1 MYKIEKNVPMP
12 TARGYAKGLTDA
24 IRRME
29 VGDSFVIEKLKRQS
43 VYGTASRLGDRKIS
57 VREVDGAYRVW
68 RIA

>member
-1 MYKIEKNVPMP
+1 MYEIEKNVPMP
-12 TARGYAKGLTDA
+12 TGRGYAKGMTDA

-29 VGDSFVIEKLKRQS
+29 VGDSFVIEKLKRRS
-43 VYGTASRLGDRKIS
+43 AYVAAKRLGDRKIS

>member
-1 MYKIEKNVPMP
+1 MYEIEKNVPMP
-12 TARGYAKGLTDA
+12 THRGYAKGMTDA

-29 VGDSFVIEKLKRQS
+29 VGDSFVIEKANRQS
-43 VYGTASRLGDRKIS
+43 VYAVAWRLGDRKFS